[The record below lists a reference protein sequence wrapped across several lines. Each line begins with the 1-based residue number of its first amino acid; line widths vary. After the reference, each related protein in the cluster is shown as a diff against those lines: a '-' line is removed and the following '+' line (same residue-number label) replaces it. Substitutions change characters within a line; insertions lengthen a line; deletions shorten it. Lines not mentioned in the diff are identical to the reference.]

1 MSEVKE
7 EAMRTY
13 IRHPADIPVQ
23 IEVKSQPLQQR
34 RQISNV
40 SYGGLAFLSDCFIDP
55 GAQIR
60 VCIDMV
66 DPKFEA
72 DGIVTHCRQKPG
84 QYLVGVEFI
93 HRDDLYIARMVEQ
106 ICHIQHYK
114 QQVATY
120 EGRELSAQE
129 AASEWISKYACTFPR
144 WCT

>member
-1 MSEVKE
+1 
-7 EAMRTY
+7 MRTY

-23 IEVKSQPLQQR
+23 IELKSETANQR

-40 SYGGLAFLSDCFIDP
+40 SYGGLAFESDCIFET
-55 GAQIR
+55 GAQIHI
-60 VCIDMV
+60 CIDV
-66 DPKFEA
+66 VEPQFEA
-72 DGIVTHCRQKPG
+72 EGIVSYCRRKAG

-114 QQVATY
+114 QLVAAQ

-129 AASEWISKYACTFPR
+129 AAHEWISKYANRFPR
-144 WCT
+144 WGT

>member
-1 MSEVKE
+1 
-7 EAMRTY
+7 MRTY

-23 IEVKSQPLQQR
+23 IELKSETANRR

-40 SYGGLAFLSDCFIDP
+40 SYGGLAFESDCIFEI

-60 VCIDMV
+60 ISIDV
-66 DPKFEA
+66 VAPRFEA
-72 DGIVTHCRQKPG
+72 EGIVSYCRRKAG

-114 QQVATY
+114 QLVATQ

-129 AASEWISKYACTFPR
+129 AAQEWICKYANRFPR
-144 WCT
+144 WGT